1 MTCSTASNSGKF
13 AWSGVGIGEG
23 TTLKGITFR
32 LSDFFFNK
40 GLEHE
45 SGFFIATPCTHH
57 SKCSDWETVSHY
69 RTIARLWALL
79 KAYSGEWAWKAVRD
93 MLRRAY
99 YLSRDVHVRKI
110 RDRKQRTDK
119 GKYSFVNRIHNWKQL
134 PKDALGIFFCQPKIL
149 GLELGKQL

>member
-45 SGFFIATPCTHH
+45 SGVFIATPRILEELVRWTAT
-57 SKCSDWETVSHY
+57 SDTTTPSSSNCENRLSERV
-69 RTIARLWALL
+69 IA
-79 KAYSGEWAWKAVRD
+79 
-93 MLRRAY
+93 
-99 YLSRDVHVRKI
+99 
-110 RDRKQRTDK
+110 
-119 GKYSFVNRIHNWKQL
+119 
-134 PKDALGIFFCQPKIL
+134 
-149 GLELGKQL
+149 

>member
-45 SGFFIATPCTHH
+45 SGFFIATP
-57 SKCSDWETVSHY
+57 
-69 RTIARLWALL
+69 
-79 KAYSGEWAWKAVRD
+79 
-93 MLRRAY
+93 
-99 YLSRDVHVRKI
+99 
-110 RDRKQRTDK
+110 
-119 GKYSFVNRIHNWKQL
+119 RIVVCCY
-134 PKDALGIFFCQPKIL
+134 DKIL
-149 GLELGKQL
+149 VNVAVCVVPG

>member
-45 SGFFIATPCTHH
+45 SSFFIAAPRIQPVIGYVVMTKFTALH
-57 SKCSDWETVSHY
+57 SES
-69 RTIARLWALL
+69 
-79 KAYSGEWAWKAVRD
+79 
-93 MLRRAY
+93 
-99 YLSRDVHVRKI
+99 
-110 RDRKQRTDK
+110 
-119 GKYSFVNRIHNWKQL
+119 
-134 PKDALGIFFCQPKIL
+134 IL
-149 GLELGKQL
+149 II

>member
-45 SGFFIATPCTHH
+45 SGFFIATPRIASCTLLQ
-57 SKCSDWETVSHY
+57 SKAFNFTNS
-69 RTIARLWALL
+69 
-79 KAYSGEWAWKAVRD
+79 
-93 MLRRAY
+93 
-99 YLSRDVHVRKI
+99 
-110 RDRKQRTDK
+110 
-119 GKYSFVNRIHNWKQL
+119 SFIQ
-134 PKDALGIFFCQPKIL
+134 PATAACQFMQTAQQQK
-149 GLELGKQL
+149 LEGNTL